1 MTCIPLLGAAP
12 IFIRQETE
20 VNAVVQTKDN
30 LPQVQPEGATIL
42 SVISR
47 AASDP
52 NVDIE
57 KLERLMAM
65 KERMDAKEAETAFNG
80 AMARV
85 QSAMRRIEA
94 DKTNKQTN
102 SSYAS
107 YGQLDRELRPL
118 YTEEGLS
125 LSFDTEP
132 APEGMV
138 GMVCYVSHQAG
149 HTRTY
154 HASVPSDGKGAKGN
168 DVMTKTHAFG
178 SGTAYGMRYLL
189 KMIFNVA
196 IGIDMLDDDGN
207 GASAPMPSKDQAWIN
222 KVREVTDYPVYAE
235 MKKAMM
241 ADYDGKPDNIPKAV
255 RNEFNAVAA
264 ATKPKD

>member
-1 MTCIPLLGAAP
+1 MNQIVHKADSLP
-12 IFIRQETE
+12 
-20 VNAVVQTKDN
+20 AVHD
-30 LPQVQPEGATIL
+30 ESATIL

-47 AASDP
+47 AASDQS
-52 NVDIE
+52 VDIE

-65 KERMDAKEAETAFNG
+65 KERMDAKEAEAAFNG

-85 QSAMRRIEA
+85 QAAMRRVEA
-94 DKTNKQTN
+94 DKVNKQT
-102 SSYAS
+102 SSTYAS

-118 YTEEGLS
+118 YTSEGLS

-132 APEGMV
+132 AGDGMV
-138 GMVCYVSHQAG
+138 GMICYVSHEAG

-154 HASVPSDGKGAKGN
+154 RASVPSDGKGARGN

-196 IGIDMLDDDGN
+196 IGIDSDDDDGN
-207 GASAPMPSKDQAWIN
+207 GASEPMPAKDQGWIAN
-222 KVREVTDYPVYAE
+222 VGKVTDYPAYLAMKSE
-235 MKKAMM
+235 ML
-241 ADYDGKPDNIPKAV
+241 ADYGGQPDAIPQAV
-255 RNEFNAVAA
+255 RNAFNVTAA

>member
-1 MTCIPLLGAAP
+1 M
-12 IFIRQETE
+12 
-20 VNAVVQTKDN
+20 NAVVRQADQ
-30 LPQVQPEGATIL
+30 LPAVQADAVTMI
-42 SVISR
+42 SMISR

-52 NVDIE
+52 TVDIE

-85 QSAMRRIEA
+85 QAAMRRIET
-94 DKTNKQTN
+94 DKVNKQTS

-118 YTEEGLS
+118 YTAEGLS
-125 LSFDTEP
+125 LSFDTEE
-132 APEGMV
+132 AGEGTV
-138 GMVCYVSHQAG
+138 GMICYVSHEAG

-154 HASVPSDGKGAKGN
+154 RAAVPSDGKGAKGN

-196 IGIDMLDDDGN
+196 IGIDLEDDDGN
-207 GASAPMPSKDQAWIN
+207 GASNPMPSKDKAWID
-222 KVREVTDYPVYAE
+222 KVSRIEDYPAYVALKAE
-235 MKKAMM
+235 MV
-241 ADYDGKPDNIPKAV
+241 ADYGGNSSLIPAAV
-255 RNEFNAVAA
+255 RAAFTAVAQ

>member
-1 MTCIPLLGAAP
+1 M
-12 IFIRQETE
+12 
-20 VNAVVQTKDN
+20 NAVVRQSDQ
-30 LPQVQPEGATIL
+30 LPAVQADTVSML
-42 SVISR
+42 SMISR

-52 NVDIE
+52 SVDIE

-85 QSAMRRIEA
+85 QSAMRRIET
-94 DKTNKQTN
+94 DKVNKQT
-102 SSYAS
+102 SSAYAS

-118 YTEEGLS
+118 YTAEGLS
-125 LSFDTEP
+125 LSFDTED
-132 APEGMV
+132 AGEGMV
-138 GMVCYVSHQAG
+138 GMICYVSHEAG

-154 HASVPSDGKGAKGN
+154 RAAVPSDGKGAKGN

-196 IGIDMLDDDGN
+196 IGIDQEDDDGN
-207 GASAPMPSKDQAWIN
+207 GASNPIG
-222 KVREVTDYPVYAE
+222 TDERKWLDIAAAIQDAAE
-235 MKKAMM
+235 YKAKKAELVEHYK
-241 ADYDGKPDNIPKAV
+241 AAANIPPRV
-255 RNEFNAVAA
+255 RTAFNTANER
-264 ATKPKD
+264 TKPKD

>member
-1 MTCIPLLGAAP
+1 MS
-12 IFIRQETE
+12 
-20 VNAVVQTKDN
+20 NAVIKQSDQMPVAQ
-30 LPQVQPEGATIL
+30 QESATIL

-47 AASDP
+47 AASDQS
-52 NVDIE
+52 VDIE

-65 KERMDAKEAETAFNG
+65 KERMDAKEAEASFNG

-85 QSAMRRIEA
+85 QAAMRRIEA
-94 DKTNKQTN
+94 DKFNSQTKSN
-102 SSYAS
+102 YAS

-118 YTEEGLS
+118 YTAEGLS

-132 APEGMV
+132 AGDGMV
-138 GMVCYVSHQAG
+138 GMICYVSHEAG

-154 HASVPSDGKGAKGN
+154 RASVPSDGKGAKGG

-196 IGIDMLDDDGN
+196 IGIDMDDDDGN
-207 GASAPMPSKDQAWIN
+207 GAADPIPTKDQGWIA
-222 KVREVTDYPVYAE
+222 KVRKVTDYPAYLTMKSE
-235 MKKAMM
+235 ML
-241 ADYDGKPDNIPKAV
+241 ADYGGKSDDIPKAV
-255 RNEFNAVAA
+255 RDAFNVTAA
-264 ATKPKD
+264 ATKPRD

>member
-1 MTCIPLLGAAP
+1 M
-12 IFIRQETE
+12 
-20 VNAVVQTKDN
+20 NAVVRQADQ
-30 LPQVQPEGATIL
+30 LPAVQADAVTMI
-42 SVISR
+42 SMISR

-52 NVDIE
+52 TVDIE

-85 QSAMRRIEA
+85 QAAMRRIET
-94 DKTNKQTN
+94 DKVNKQTS

-118 YTEEGLS
+118 YTAEGLS
-125 LSFDTEP
+125 LSFDTEE
-132 APEGMV
+132 AGEGTV
-138 GMVCYVSHQAG
+138 GMICYVSHEAG

-154 HASVPSDGKGAKGN
+154 RAAVPSDGKGAKGN

-196 IGIDMLDDDGN
+196 IGIDLEDDDGN
-207 GASAPMPSKDQAWIN
+207 GASNPMPSKDKAWID
-222 KVREVTDYPVYAE
+222 KVSRIEDYPAYVA
-235 MKKAMM
+235 MKKEML
-241 ADYDGKPDNIPKAV
+241 ADYEGKPDKIPMAV
-255 RNEFNAVAA
+255 RTAFNRVAE

>member
-1 MTCIPLLGAAP
+1 M
-12 IFIRQETE
+12 
-20 VNAVVQTKDN
+20 NAVVRQSDQ
-30 LPQVQPEGATIL
+30 LPAVQADTVSML
-42 SVISR
+42 SMISR

-52 NVDIE
+52 SVDIE

-85 QSAMRRIEA
+85 QAAMRRIET
-94 DKTNKQTN
+94 DKVNKQTS

-118 YTEEGLS
+118 YTAEGLS
-125 LSFDTEP
+125 LSFDTEE
-132 APEGMV
+132 AGEGTV
-138 GMVCYVSHQAG
+138 GMICYVSHEAG

-154 HASVPSDGKGAKGN
+154 RAAVPSDGKGAKGN

-196 IGIDMLDDDGN
+196 IGIDLEDDDGN
-207 GASAPMPSKDQAWIN
+207 GAGNPMPSKDKTWID
-222 KVREVTDYPVYAE
+222 KVARIEDYPAYVALKAE
-235 MKKAMM
+235 MV
-241 ADYDGKPDNIPKAV
+241 ADYGGKNDSIPMTV
-255 RNEFNAVAA
+255 RAAFTKVAT

>member
-1 MTCIPLLGAAP
+1 MS
-12 IFIRQETE
+12 
-20 VNAVVQTKDN
+20 NAVIKQSDQMPVSQ
-30 LPQVQPEGATIL
+30 QESATIL

-47 AASDP
+47 AASDQS
-52 NVDIE
+52 VDIE

-65 KERMDAKEAETAFNG
+65 KERMDAKEAEAAFNG

-85 QSAMRRIEA
+85 QAAMRRIEA
-94 DKTNKQTN
+94 DKVNKQTS

-118 YTEEGLS
+118 YTSEGLS
-125 LSFDTEP
+125 LSFDTE
-132 APEGMV
+132 AVGEGLV
-138 GMVCYVSHQAG
+138 GMICYVSHEAG

-154 HASVPSDGKGAKGN
+154 RAAVPSDGKGARGN

-196 IGIDMLDDDGN
+196 IGIDMDDDDGN
-207 GASAPMPSKDQAWIN
+207 GAADPIPTKDQGWIA
-222 KVREVTDYPVYAE
+222 KVRKVADYPTYLAMKAE
-235 MKKAMM
+235 MM
-241 ADYDGKPDNIPKAV
+241 ADYGGKPDLIPIAV
-255 RNEFNAVAA
+255 RSEFSAAAA

>member
-1 MTCIPLLGAAP
+1 M
-12 IFIRQETE
+12 
-20 VNAVVQTKDN
+20 NAVVRTDQ
-30 LPQVQPEGATIL
+30 LPQAHSAPEASTIL

-85 QSAMRRIEA
+85 QSAMRRIVA
-94 DKTNKQTN
+94 DKTNSQTRSN
-102 SSYAS
+102 YAS

-118 YTEEGLS
+118 YTGEGLS

-132 APEGMV
+132 APDGMV
-138 GMVCYVSHQAG
+138 GMICYVSHEAG

-154 HASVPSDGKGAKGN
+154 RAAVPSDGKGAKGN

-196 IGIDMLDDDGN
+196 IGIDLDDDDGN
-207 GASAPMPSKDQAWIN
+207 GASDPIPSKDQAWIA
-222 KVREVTDYPVYAE
+222 KAQAVADYPAYQALKVE
-235 MKKAMM
+235 ML
-241 ADYDGKPDNIPKAV
+241 ADYGGKPDLIPMAV
-255 RNEFNAVAA
+255 RNAFNVAA
-264 ATKPKD
+264 AETKPKD

>member
-1 MTCIPLLGAAP
+1 M
-12 IFIRQETE
+12 
-20 VNAVVQTKDN
+20 NAVVQKIDQ
-30 LPQVQPEGATIL
+30 LPAVQADTVTML
-42 SVISR
+42 SMISR

-52 NVDIE
+52 GVDIE

-85 QSAMRRIEA
+85 QSAMRRIET
-94 DKTNKQTN
+94 DKVNKQTS

-118 YTEEGLS
+118 YTAEGLS
-125 LSFDTEP
+125 LSFDTEE
-132 APEGMV
+132 AGEGTV
-138 GMVCYVSHQAG
+138 GMICYVSHEAG

-154 HASVPSDGKGAKGN
+154 RAAVPSDGKGAKGN

-196 IGIDMLDDDGN
+196 IGIDQEDDDGN
-207 GASAPMPSKDQAWIN
+207 GASNPMPSKDQAWIDSV
-222 KVREVTDYPVYAE
+222 KVLQDYPAYVE
-235 MKKAMM
+235 MKKKML
-241 ADYDGKPDNIPKAV
+241 ADYEGKPDKIPMAV
-255 RNEFNAVAA
+255 RTAFNRVAEL
-264 ATKPKD
+264 TKPKD